1 MGVIENRIDIT
12 ELERSGGGGGGTA
25 ADVTYDNTTSHM
37 TATDV
42 QAALDE
48 LHLDIAEGLALV
60 NTSVAVNRDAIL
72 GLEGDIADST
82 FLVSDLTETI
92 SDFANTDTLPELFGK
107 IITHMN
113 AVVAS
118 LDEGESIEIQSV
130 DLTGIGTLEVKNKR
144 LINTAFSAIYA
155 YSFVAGS
162 TQLVNYVMNILAA
175 SPRAVWSRIAY
186 ADGTT
191 TAGEYDYT
199 VAISTYNISGASVR
213 YRKYKTV

>member
-12 ELERSGGGGGGTA
+12 ELERSGGGGGGGTA
-25 ADVTYDNTTSHM
+25 ASVSYDNTSSHM
-37 TATDV
+37 TATNV
-42 QAALDE
+42 QAAIDE
-48 LHLDIAEGLALV
+48 LNLDITG
-60 NTSVAVNRDAIL
+60 
-72 GLEGDIADST
+72 ST
-82 FLVSDLTETI
+82 FLVSDQTETI
-92 SDFANTDTLPELFGK
+92 SDFASTDTLPQLFGK
-107 IITHMN
+107 IITQMN
-113 AVVAS
+113 AVVSS

-144 LINTAFSAIYA
+144 LISTTFSAIYT

-162 TQLVNYVMNILAA
+162 TQLVNYVINILAA

-199 VAISTYNISGASVR
+199 AAISTYNISGASVR